1 VLASDD
7 PARAANSRD
16 YVYAAPFAVSQAGK
30 RSWWLWLGVWSTI
43 DRGVSPGGEP
53 SQPDIS
59 AVVLLVDG
67 EPMELDM
74 GARAESIPGLAQMPY
89 AAPVSTARNILLP
102 LSRSQVNRLAGAA
115 SIDVRTEMG
124 DSGAL
129 LFQAWA
135 ENGSWQDFAQLAVA
149 DPRPAQ

>member
-1 VLASDD
+1 
-7 PARAANSRD
+7 
-16 YVYAAPFAVSQAGK
+16 
-30 RSWWLWLGVWSTI
+30 
-43 DRGVSPGGEP
+43 
-53 SQPDIS
+53 
-59 AVVLLVDG
+59 
-67 EPMELDM
+67 
-74 GARAESIPGLAQMPY
+74 MPY

-124 DSGAL
+124 DSGAP